1 MRSIDDSDDNEYQR
15 EVGNDDD
22 YRVDK
27 HKWGNID
34 NSNENC
40 DDSQIKDD
48 TKIQDLDD
56 DENKLQS

>member
-48 TKIQDLDD
+48 TKI
-56 DENKLQS
+56 